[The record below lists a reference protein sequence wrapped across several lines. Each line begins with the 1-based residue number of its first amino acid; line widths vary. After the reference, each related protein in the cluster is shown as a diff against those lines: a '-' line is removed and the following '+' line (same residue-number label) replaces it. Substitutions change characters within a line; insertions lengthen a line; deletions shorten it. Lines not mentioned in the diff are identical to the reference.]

1 MDLRSGVFA
10 HAWHIMFGIGF
21 PELLLLGAVALVI
34 VGPDRLPALLRTLG
48 EWTGSAKRGLA
59 DIRRQVEDEL
69 QLAKIQQEIQES
81 GAIKEIREAN
91 MQLGQITQSPSD
103 STDPSHWPGMPP
115 DGPPK

>member
-1 MDLRSGVFA
+1 
-10 HAWHIMFGIGF
+10 MFGIGF

-34 VGPDRLPALLRTLG
+34 VGPGRLPGLLRTLG
-48 EWTGSAKRGLA
+48 EWTDSAKRGLA

-91 MQLGQITQSPSD
+91 MQLGQITQSADDP
-103 STDPSHWPGMPP
+103 TDPSHWPGMPP
-115 DGPPK
+115 PDGPPK